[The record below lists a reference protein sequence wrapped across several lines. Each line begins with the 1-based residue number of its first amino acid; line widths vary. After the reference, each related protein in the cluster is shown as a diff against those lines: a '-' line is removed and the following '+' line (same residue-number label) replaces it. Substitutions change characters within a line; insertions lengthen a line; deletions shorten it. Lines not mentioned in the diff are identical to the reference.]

1 MVRFRDG
8 EPSGIYYSQH
18 RDGAAYEWDDDGL
31 SLRDGRVC
39 ATIFVTSADKFCRV
53 LG

>member
-8 EPSGIYYSQH
+8 EPAGIYYSQH

-31 SLRDGRVC
+31 SLRDGRVRD
-39 ATIFVTSADKFCRV
+39 ILSLLWEFVV